1 MGDKTSNITR
11 FLAAA
16 LAALT
21 LAVFTAA
28 QSGGGAGRRTDGG
41 QEEPEL
47 DSLFFTVERT
57 DNLGT
62 FFKAV
67 KASGLTDTLKGAGP
81 FTVFAPT
88 DEAFAK
94 LPAETLEELFR
105 PQNKE
110 RLRELLLTHIFP
122 VGATSGEITKLNEAL
137 TLKRSALPVDTSGG
151 VKVGGA
157 TVTRADIMATNGILH
172 LVDTVLLPSG
182 DK

>member
-1 MGDKTSNITR
+1 MGDKTSNIKR
-11 FLAAA
+11 LLAAA
-16 LAALT
+16 LATLT
-21 LAVFTAA
+21 LSVLAVA
-28 QSGGGAGRRTDGG
+28 QSGAGRQPERA
-41 QEEPEL
+41 QEPEL

-57 DNLGT
+57 SDLST

-110 RLRELLLTHIFP
+110 RLRDILIAHIFA
-122 VGATSGEITKLNEAL
+122 VGATSGEMSKLNGAV
-137 TLKRSALPVDTSGG
+137 TLKRNALPVETNGG
-151 VKVGGA
+151 VRVGGA
-157 TVTRADIMATNGILH
+157 AVTQADIMATNGVLH
-172 LVDTVLLPSG
+172 LVDTVLMPPG
-182 DK
+182 GN